1 MIVAKKNN
9 YFLLSKTTINRK
21 IYKII
26 IEKIPNSIF
35 SKIDFFFFKKIL
47 ENKIINLYI
56 IKKKNNLSSIITTTS
71 VKNYD
76 LLKKK
81 IIIYLLKKPIYV
93 ISNLFF
99 FLSLLKRDS
108 NISYSRYNEKYL
120 HLLHLIILKK
130 SFVNK
135 STKFKD
141 LTINFFF
148 KKIIKINN
156 ANFFYLCY
164 EKNNIRAHNY
174 YKRNNFK
181 IYKQNKLVIFLKK
194 KVI

>member
-9 YFLLSKTTINRK
+9 YFLLSKTTINKK

-47 ENKIINLYI
+47 ENKIIDLYI

-76 LLKKK
+76 LLKRK

-108 NISYSRYNEKYL
+108 NIVYSRFNEKYL
-120 HLLHLIILKK
+120 HLLHFIILKK

-135 STKFKD
+135 SAKFKV
-141 LTINFFF
+141 
-148 KKIIKINN
+148 
-156 ANFFYLCY
+156 
-164 EKNNIRAHNY
+164 
-174 YKRNNFK
+174 
-181 IYKQNKLVIFLKK
+181 KQ
-194 KVI
+194 

>member
-9 YFLLSKTTINRK
+9 YFLLSKTTINKK

-108 NISYSRYNEKYL
+108 NIIYSRYNEKYL
-120 HLLHLIILKK
+120 HLLHFIILKK

-135 STKFKD
+135 SIKFKD
-141 LTINFFF
+141 QTINFFF

-164 EKNNIRAHNY
+164 EKSNFKAHNY

-181 IYKQNKLVIFLKK
+181 IYKQNKLVTFVKK
-194 KVI
+194 K